1 MKARLFLIAALSV
14 TMSLCAS
21 AADRQTPFSS
31 PGYAGNVGI
40 ELGGIVERGVSAAIL
55 TEHGYQF
62 GFGLFTGIGTGVIYT
77 PEAELSIAA
86 IPFFLDV
93 RYRFMDGEASPFV
106 SMKFGGCYYYDTSFG
121 LYAAPSVGVDIGRWS
136 LFLKYDYRSCADAVY
151 VYRTEYSYFETRGMF
166 RAHALSVGVNI
177 WF

>member
-14 TMSLCAS
+14 AMSLCAS

-31 PGYAGNVGI
+31 PGYAGNVGL
-40 ELGGIVERGVSAAIL
+40 ELGGIVDGGFSSAIL

-62 GFGLFTGIGTGVIYT
+62 GFGLFTGLGTGAIVT
-77 PEAELSIAA
+77 PSSGMSYLA

-93 RYRFMDGEASPFV
+93 RYRFLDGKASPFV
-106 SMKFGGCYYYDTSFG
+106 SMKFGGCYYYDRTVG

-136 LFLKYDYRSCADAVY
+136 LFLKYDYRACSDVIASNDVLVIAGD
-151 VYRTEYSYFETRGMF
+151 FK
-166 RAHALSVGVNI
+166 AHALSVGVNI